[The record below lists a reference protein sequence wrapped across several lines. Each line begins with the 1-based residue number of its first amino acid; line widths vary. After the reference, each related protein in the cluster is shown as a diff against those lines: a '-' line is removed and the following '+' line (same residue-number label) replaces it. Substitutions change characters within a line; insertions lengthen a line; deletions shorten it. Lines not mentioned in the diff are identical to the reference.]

1 MKKIAVYYISGI
13 LTLVCF
19 VLLFISFT
27 NHGSVESSIPLI
39 VVTITCSMVHELTK
53 NAPKEASEKMYY
65 EMRDTYAAVRNQQER
80 ENSQWQHENM
90 EQAMENTRLAAED
103 AMRAADNA
111 RLDNTGIEF
120 GGRNV
125 DPNLNPSMNYQ
136 NDSMTNMN
144 SFNNGIG
151 MF

>member
-1 MKKIAVYYISGI
+1 MKKVAVYYISGI

-19 VLLFISFT
+19 VLLFVSFT
-27 NHGSVESSIPLI
+27 NHGSLESSIPLI
-39 VVTITCSMVHELTK
+39 VVTVVCSMVHEMTK

-80 ENSQWQHENM
+80 ENHQWQHENM
-90 EQAMENTRLAAED
+90 EQAMENARLAAED
-103 AMRAADNA
+103 AMRAAENA

-120 GGRNV
+120 GGRNA
-125 DPNLNPSMNYQ
+125 DPNLNPSMHFQ
-136 NDSMTNMN
+136 NDSMNMN
-144 SFNNGIG
+144 SFNNGTG

>member
-1 MKKIAVYYISGI
+1 MKKVAVYYISGI

-19 VLLFISFT
+19 VLLFVSFT
-27 NHGSVESSIPLI
+27 NHGSLV
-39 VVTITCSMVHELTK
+39 TK